1 MRMANTRGASRRL
14 ARGLLAGS
22 LLAAAS
28 VLALAGC
35 SSQAWYEGARASA
48 ELECQRQPAGAY
60 EECMSRVSKKSYE
73 DYRRERAAVKQA
85 P

>member
-1 MRMANTRGASRRL
+1 MKELKKRVLRSPLVVGGL
-14 ARGLLAGS
+14 LLLAG
-22 LLAAAS
+22 
-28 VLALAGC
+28 VAGC
-35 SSQAWYEGARASA
+35 TSQAWYESARASA

-73 DYRRERAAVKQA
+73 DYRREREAVKQA